1 MRESNTIDSR
11 ILLLTTL
18 LKLSQS
24 HTIDTLRYYI
34 KKMKLTKP
42 RLALICGIL
51 CISIF
56 PILVKLK
63 LAPGLIS
70 AFYRMTFAVLFLL
83 PYVLYTKNFK
93 LPSIKLLLL
102 AIICGVLF
110 ASDVAVWNIA
120 IQDSSA
126 TQASLLTNLSPLW
139 VGLGSFFFLKTKP
152 ATNFWIGTIVSLFG
166 MVTLVGFGFFLEL
179 NFDQAFLF
187 AVLSGILY
195 SIYLM
200 VSKNV
205 LSKVDV
211 ISFMTISLIASSL
224 YLGVLC
230 YSLEEPFSGFTN
242 TGWFVLVLQ
251 AVICQLCAWL
261 SISYATQHM
270 RSTRIS
276 LSLLSQAV
284 ITSVLAWLFLDEQ
297 ITLQMIFGGIILL
310 LGIRI
315 TFYDKTISLNRIFT
329 KN

>member
-1 MRESNTIDSR
+1 
-11 ILLLTTL
+11 
-18 LKLSQS
+18 
-24 HTIDTLRYYI
+24 
-34 KKMKLTKP
+34 MKITKP

-56 PILVKLK
+56 PILVKLR
-63 LAPGLIS
+63 LTPGLIS
-70 AFYRMTFAVLFLL
+70 AFYRMAFAVILLL
-83 PYVLYTKNFK
+83 PYVLLSRNFK
-93 LPSIKLLLL
+93 IPTLKFTLL
-102 AIICGVLF
+102 AALCGVLF

-126 TQASLLTNLSPLW
+126 TQASLLTNLSPVW
-139 VGLGSFFFLKTKP
+139 VGIGSFLFLKSKP

-166 MVTLVGFGFFLEL
+166 MITLVGFSFFLEL

-195 SIYLM
+195 SIYLL

-211 ISFMTISLIASSL
+211 LSFMTISLLASSI
-224 YLGVLC
+224 YLGILC
-230 YSLEEPFSGFTN
+230 YSLNEPFTGFSN
-242 TGWFVLVLQ
+242 TGWFVLALQ

-270 RSTRIS
+270 RATRVS

-284 ITSVLAWLFLDEQ
+284 ITSILAWLFLEEK
-297 ITLQMIFGGIILL
+297 ITLQMVFGGIILL
-310 LGIRI
+310 FGIRI
-315 TFYDKTISLNRIFT
+315 TFYDKTISLKGLFS
-329 KN
+329 K

>member
-1 MRESNTIDSR
+1 
-11 ILLLTTL
+11 
-18 LKLSQS
+18 
-24 HTIDTLRYYI
+24 
-34 KKMKLTKP
+34 MKITKP

-56 PILVKLK
+56 PILIKLK

-70 AFYRMTFAVLFLL
+70 AFYRMTFAVILLL
-83 PYVLYTKNFK
+83 PYVLITKSFK
-93 LPSIKLLLL
+93 MPKTKFLLL
-102 AIICGVLF
+102 AVLCGILF
-110 ASDVAVWNIA
+110 SSDVAVWNIA

-139 VGLGSFFFLKTKP
+139 VGIGSFFFLKIKP

-166 MVTLVGFGFFLEL
+166 MITLVGFSFFMDL

-195 SIYLM
+195 SIYLL
-200 VSKNV
+200 VSKKV
-205 LSKVDV
+205 LSDVDV
-211 ISFMTISLIASSL
+211 LSFMTISLFASSI
-224 YLGVLC
+224 YLGILC
-230 YSLEEPFSGFTN
+230 YSLDQPFTGFSD
-242 TGWFVLVLQ
+242 TGWFVLLLQ

-270 RSTRIS
+270 RATRVS

-284 ITSVLAWLFLDEQ
+284 ITSVLAWLFLEEQ
-297 ITLQMIFGGIILL
+297 ITLQMVFGGIILL
-310 LGIRI
+310 FGIRI
-315 TFYDKTISLNRIFT
+315 TFYDKAISLKRLFS

>member
-1 MRESNTIDSR
+1 
-11 ILLLTTL
+11 
-18 LKLSQS
+18 
-24 HTIDTLRYYI
+24 
-34 KKMKLTKP
+34 MKLTKP

-56 PILVKLK
+56 PILIKLR
-63 LAPGLIS
+63 LASGLIS
-70 AFYRMTFAVLFLL
+70 AFYRMFFAVTLLL
-83 PYVLYTKNFK
+83 PYVLLSKNFK
-93 LPSIKLLLL
+93 LPTLKFTLL
-102 AIICGVLF
+102 AALCGILF

-139 VGLGSFFFLKTKP
+139 VGLGSFFFLKVRP

-166 MVTLVGFGFFLEL
+166 MVTLVGFSFFLEL

-195 SIYLM
+195 SIYLL

-205 LSKVDV
+205 LTHVDV
-211 ISFMTISLIASSL
+211 LSFMTISLLASSA
-224 YLGVLC
+224 YLGILC
-230 YSLEEPFSGFTN
+230 YSLNESFTGFSN
-242 TGWFVLVLQ
+242 TGWFVFVLQ
-251 AVICQLCAWL
+251 AIICQLCAWL

-270 RSTRIS
+270 RATRVS

-284 ITSVLAWLFLDEQ
+284 ITSILAWLFLEEQ
-297 ITLQMIFGGIILL
+297 ITLQMVFGGMILL
-310 LGIRI
+310 FGIRI
-315 TFYDKTISLNRIFT
+315 TFYDKTISLGRFFS